1 MRRRSEAGRTGCY
14 GASMVRRVLAATTIA
29 ALGGVGVSSA
39 ARLAT
44 PAPSSPTT
52 SSASTTSSAASVLVF
67 SGHGFGHGMGM
78 GQWGAYGYALH
89 GWSAEQILEHY
100 YTGTTIGRDAT
111 KVVRVLLAD
120 AEPRAALGSAA
131 PWKLVDG
138 AGTRV
143 RLPAGPLV
151 VRASL
156 QLGGRKLVSPLTLRP
171 GAAPVELGGQ
181 AYHGSLSV
189 VSNGTTLQVVNTVG
203 MEPYL
208 DGVVAAEV
216 PPSWPEA
223 ALEAQAI
230 AARSFAISQLDTV
243 DTGSPFDLYA
253 DGRSQVYGGIAAET
267 PATTSAVAATA
278 GRVVLYHG
286 KVATTYF
293 GSSSGG
299 ETMSA
304 AEGNGVPVPYL
315 VSVAD
320 PWDVY
325 APDHDWGPV
334 LVSASAA
341 GTALGLDG
349 ALSGIELTAGASGRV
364 DSATAFGAG
373 KKLVLTGA
381 QLRADLGLDSTWFQL
396 GWLALKV
403 PSGTVPPGMPVE
415 LTGLARGL
423 LGVTLESRTAGSAW
437 QPAGGVAPDATGAF
451 SITVSPR
458 VTTWYRL
465 ASGTICAGV
474 ARVQVSRS

>member
-1 MRRRSEAGRTGCY
+1 MVGR
-14 GASMVRRVLAATTIA
+14 ALVATAIA
-29 ALGGVGVSSA
+29 ALGLGGASSA

-44 PAPSSPTT
+44 PAPAATAAPMSST
-52 SSASTTSSAASVLVF
+52 AASVLVF
-67 SGHGFGHGMGM
+67 SGHGLGHGMGM

-100 YTGTTIGRDAT
+100 YTGTTIGRDST
-111 KVVRVLLAD
+111 KSVRVLLAD
-120 AEPRAALGSAA
+120 AAPSAALGSAA

-143 RLPAGPLV
+143 KLPAGALLV
-151 VRASL
+151 PASL
-156 QLGGRKLVSPLTLRP
+156 ELEGRKLVSPLTLRP
-171 GAAPVELGGQ
+171 GAAPVEVGGQ

-203 MEPYL
+203 IESYL

-230 AARSFAISQLDTV
+230 AARSFAISQIETV
-243 DTGSPFDLYA
+243 DTGSPFDVYA

-267 PATTSAVAATA
+267 PSTTSAVAATA
-278 GRVVLYHG
+278 GRVVLYRG

-304 AEGNGVPVPYL
+304 AEGSGVAVPYL
-315 VSVAD
+315 VSVTD

-334 LVSASAA
+334 LVSAGAA
-341 GTALGLDG
+341 GKALGLGG
-349 ALSGIELTAGASGRV
+349 ALSRLELTAGITGRV
-364 DSATAFGAG
+364 DSATAVAAG

-396 GWLALKV
+396 GWLALKA
-403 PSGTVPPGMPVE
+403 PPEAVPPGTPVE
-415 LTGLARGL
+415 LTGLARGM
-423 LGVTLESRTAGSAW
+423 LGVTLESRTADTPW
-437 QPAGGVAPDATGAF
+437 QPAGGVAPDASGAF
-451 SITVSPR
+451 SVTVSPR

-465 ASGTICAGV
+465 ASGTIDAGV
-474 ARVQVSRS
+474 ATVRVSRS